1 MATTDKCCT
10 IAPYFK
16 IHSGQNAAFRKLCE
30 RFVEKSQ
37 AETGCLFYGFS
48 FDGDL
53 AHCREGYVNAE
64 SALLHVQ
71 SVGPI
76 IDEAL
81 KISDLLRLE
90 IHGPE
95 TELAKLRGPLGALKP
110 QFYVLE
116 YGFRR

>member
-1 MATTDKCCT
+1 MATTDNCCT

-16 IHSGQNAAFRKLCE
+16 VRGGQMESFKKLCG
-30 RFVEKSQ
+30 RFVEKSRG
-37 AETGCLFYGFS
+37 ESGCLFYGFS
-48 FDGDL
+48 FNGDL
-53 AHCREGYVNAE
+53 VHCREGYVNAE
-64 SALLHVQ
+64 SMLLHIQ

-81 KISDLLRLE
+81 KISEMARLE

-95 TELAKLRGPLGALKP
+95 KELAKLRGPLAEFKP
-110 QFYVLE
+110 QFFVLE